1 MKKIVLLVM
10 ASTIFA
16 TLMDAVAQGETGN
29 AKPGVA
35 TMLETPASAA
45 SLAARTPQEVASPSG
60 STAAQ
65 TVRELYLT
73 AYVAAQRAAQE
84 VNPETSLHTLQDGV
98 EAAAAY
104 IRQEL
109 TRGQPEGRSDAL
121 ESPPVSPIAG
131 SPARA
136 ESGDTGE
143 RSTPEAEQSVVSLSP
158 APAADLTT
166 ARPETVHSPTTS
178 SPEVP
183 QPDPVEIQ
191 LQRLTE
197 RVEQLERVVALIQS
211 IPPTAPQQ

>member
-1 MKKIVLLVM
+1 MKKIALVMM
-10 ASTIFA
+10 ASTILA
-16 TLMDAVAQGETGN
+16 TLMDAAAQEETGN
-29 AKPGVA
+29 TKPGVA

-45 SLAARTPQEVASPSG
+45 PTSQEVASPSG
-60 STAAQ
+60 STAAP

-73 AYVAAQRAAQE
+73 AYVAAKRAAQE
-84 VNPETSLHTLQDGV
+84 VNPETSLPTLQDGV

-109 TRGQPEGRSDAL
+109 TRGQPESRSDAL
-121 ESPPVSPIAG
+121 ESPPVSSIAG
-131 SPARA
+131 SPAHT
-136 ESGDTGE
+136 ESGDTDE
-143 RSTPEAEQSVVSLSP
+143 RSIPEAEQSVVSLSP

-166 ARPETVHSPTTS
+166 VRPETVHSPTTS

-197 RVEQLERVVALIQS
+197 RVEQLERAVAFIQS
-211 IPPTAPQQ
+211 IPPTAPQR